1 MCEINNNDVG
11 RYLVF
16 TGMIQR
22 LHCDWIQW
30 TERRNNKRYKVALI
44 RIQYFSIKTTGES
57 SRNKLN
63 QNLVFP
69 ITSFSCCVRGDYC
82 CPICSA
88 HVKGKCYNLMIL
100 DVSIRDDKWHRRNL
114 GPIFKNL
121 TVQPFRYNWWW
132 IAMAQPDEVIRYSEH
147 FISLCVTV
155 TELMLAQHIVEGRWG
170 RRQGVKWWC
179 YTRHTQL
186 RVYHNTMSSESPHL
200 TGLANS
206 ANLFN
211 ITICPEPT
219 SDCCIVLQVE
229 FLTLMICPS
238 NSIII
243 NLLTSPDA

>member
-88 HVKGKCYNLMIL
+88 HVKGKCYNLTIL

-114 GPIFKNL
+114 GPTFKNL

-132 IAMAQPDEVIRYSEH
+132 MAMKSLDILNTLFPCVSQSWCWPSTLLRADEDGDRVWSDDATPATLSYV
-147 FISLCVTV
+147 FIT
-155 TELMLAQHIVEGRWG
+155 
-170 RRQGVKWWC
+170 
-179 YTRHTQL
+179 TQWAP
-186 RVYHNTMSSESPHL
+186 SPH
-200 TGLANS
+200 TWQG
-206 ANLFN
+206 
-211 ITICPEPT
+211 
-219 SDCCIVLQVE
+219 
-229 FLTLMICPS
+229 
-238 NSIII
+238 
-243 NLLTSPDA
+243 